1 MGCLAGGAGLKCA
14 TGYVLRARLAF
25 MWDEVWVQ
33 VGAGGFESRARR
45 RRVYELRVTIY
56 ELRVC
61 GFAVLSILINTNYDY
76 DNRKWCDDGGCC
88 R

>member
-33 VGAGGFESRARR
+33 VGAGGFESRTRR
-45 RRVYELRVTIY
+45 RRVYELRGRNLWV
-56 ELRVC
+56 RR
-61 GFAVLSILINTNYDY
+61 FINTNQY
-76 DNRKWCDDGGCC
+76 
-88 R
+88 